1 MEFEHFQSPR
11 GGVKRALSVN
21 VDPLSIVIGSDD
33 LSLVRSVVQK
43 WSRSSNIETRTE
55 ELVDEYDVVFETERL
70 GLGLRKEG
78 GLVIVDSVKPAA
90 ESKGV
95 CVGDVIHGIN
105 GKPTD
110 YYNDGDFLGFVNQI
124 LILERPI
131 TLTLARRKA
140 VSEEVLLVPDTVVDR
155 NSTFDVNFSSAVLSL
170 VERDFPL
177 LKAEISSSR
186 LACKVDE
193 KEEKF
198 IRLSISASIG
208 VDYYNFRI
216 WCWEPLFEQGRM
228 LFSAD
233 FRDDRENTRQ
243 LTLEFSDSDDGLAI
257 NITSAAAE
265 AISKFL
271 SWSTYALNFTQ
282 SFESIEDQD
291 EALHTEKEG
300 DQVKNVRS
308 AATAAL
314 VYARKQKHGSTRPF
328 IFRNRTGLSA
338 AFVRQRQHVKT
349 EYQNPTE
356 APFLSVGEFSGLES
370 YDPSVIHMVGNG
382 QDILFRVETNDVQD
396 EDISPVAKIP
406 IELVSLQTV
415 AGIVVE
421 PLTGQEIE
429 GPVEMLLPI
438 RFHTANDQNSSG
450 SRRPT
455 EGHQMLSWCVELVEE
470 KTIITLGSS
479 IRILSLLREPVEV
492 AFSFSTADRPH
503 TEEVDMKAVGM
514 VYPKSYFYLPVWL
527 DMTNGTWVCGIRTSE
542 EYSYTILV
550 RSSAEDGLDFSS
562 HSNRTLKCLHEG
574 GVSPSGWLSVGTV
587 KRDGILT
594 LTIDSSV
601 SLRNLLPVCIEWEV
615 SDPESAAFDGSIS
628 RAQEHCGKPVP
639 LESGEKIEIFARS
652 TVGIT
657 ARFRPSGFA
666 HWSDHVSISLDE
678 QKTLDSLQN
687 PIIEGTSDNSE
698 GQSVRY
704 VHLKDSFGVPHDLS
718 LRIIKKECGLEVAL
732 FAELWLTNC
741 TSLDIAF
748 GYPWEATSS
757 FDNEAKQDLVE
768 DELSAA
774 EAALREISLLFDS
787 GVEMKR
793 LKNSSGLVADITRI
807 AGQTVPFV
815 VEEFFEYVDL
825 MNEGETRW
833 WATENPNNKVNDPRE
848 IDPCVDTA
856 KWFWKDK
863 DWVRFNYIFIVWESN
878 RFLTGGVQQID
889 YAGSLSDDGFE
900 SFADLNDFVGT
911 RTFNVTHRFRRRRWF
926 RKRSGFRNTEMHVP
940 GVHGYYQP
948 RRNLSDVTT
957 KEGKSNFTNAKLGIQ
972 VNGGRWALTS
982 DIPNISGR
990 IFGAMRARASRWPEQ
1005 TLVESKVQPVSCS
1018 SSVFEL
1024 CYAIH
1029 PLEGPWGELSK
1040 SLTITSR
1047 FLLINQSKSIRF
1059 EVKQMGSSDTSS
1071 VEIPPG
1077 DALPFHWADSRRPEL
1092 LS

>member
-1 MEFEHFQSPR
+1 
-11 GGVKRALSVN
+11 
-21 VDPLSIVIGSDD
+21 
-33 LSLVRSVVQK
+33 
-43 WSRSSNIETRTE
+43 
-55 ELVDEYDVVFETERL
+55 L

-78 GLVIVDSVKPAA
+78 GLVIVDSVKPAT

-95 CVGDVIHGIN
+95 CVGDVIHRIN

-110 YYNDGDFLGFVNQI
+110 LYNDGDFLSFVNQI
-124 LILERPI
+124 SILERPI
-131 TLTLARRKA
+131 TLSLARRKA
-140 VSEEVLLVPDTVVDR
+140 VSEEIVPVFDTVVDR

-177 LKAEISSSR
+177 LKAEVSSSR

-193 KEEKF
+193 KEEKC
-198 IRLSISASIG
+198 IRLSISAFIG

-233 FRDDRENTRQ
+233 FQDDRENTRQ

-271 SWSTYALNFTQ
+271 SWGTYALNFTQ
-282 SFESIEDQD
+282 SVESEEEDQD
-291 EALHTEKEG
+291 EALNTENEG
-300 DQVKNVRS
+300 NQVRNVRS

-338 AFVRQRQHVKT
+338 AFVRHGQSVKT
-349 EYQNPTE
+349 ESHGLSE
-356 APFLSVGEFSGLES
+356 APFLSVGEFSGLEK
-370 YDPSVIHMVGNG
+370 YDPSAIHVVGNG
-382 QDILFRVETNDVQD
+382 QDMLFRVETNNDVQD
-396 EDISPVAKIP
+396 EDYSPIAKIP
-406 IELVSLQTV
+406 IECVSLQTV
-415 AGIVVE
+415 AGIVIE

-429 GPVEMLLPI
+429 GPVELLLPI
-438 RFHTANDQNSSG
+438 RFHKTSDQNSSS
-450 SRRPT
+450 SRCPT
-455 EGHQMLSWCVELVEE
+455 EGNQMLSWCVELVEE

-479 IRILSLLREPVEV
+479 IRIFSLLREPVEV
-492 AFSFSTADRPH
+492 ALSFSVSDRHH
-503 TEEVDMKAVGM
+503 TDEVDMKAVGM
-514 VYPKSYFYLPVWL
+514 VYPNSYFYLPVWL
-527 DMTNGTWVCGIRTSE
+527 DMTSVAWVCGIRTSE
-542 EYSYTILV
+542 DYSFTTLV
-550 RSSAEDGLDFSS
+550 RSSAKDGLNFISKK
-562 HSNRTLKCLHEG
+562 TIECLRKG
-574 GVSPSGWLSVGTV
+574 SVSPPNWLSVATA

-594 LTIDSSV
+594 LTLDSSV
-601 SLRNLLPVCIEWEV
+601 SLRNLLPVFIDWEV
-615 SDPESAAFDGSIS
+615 SDPERAAFDGSIA
-628 RAQEHCGKPVP
+628 RALDRREELVP
-639 LESGEKIEIFARS
+639 LESGEKVEIFARS
-652 TVGIT
+652 TEGIT

-666 HWSDHVSISLDE
+666 HWSEHVSISLDE
-678 QKTLDSLQN
+678 QEAFDSVQR
-687 PIIEGTSDNSE
+687 PAIEGTSDNIE
-698 GQSVRY
+698 RQSVRY
-704 VHLKDSFGVPHDLS
+704 VHLRDSFGVPHDLS
-718 LRIIKKECGLEVAL
+718 VRIMKKDCGLEIVL

-757 FDNEAKQDLVE
+757 SDNEARQDFVE

-774 EAALREISLLFDS
+774 EAALREISSLFDG
-787 GVEMKR
+787 GVETKR
-793 LKNSSGLVADITRI
+793 LRSSSSLVADITRI
-807 AGQTVPFV
+807 AGQTVPCV

-825 MNEGETRW
+825 TNEGENRW
-833 WATENPNNKVNDPRE
+833 WATENPNNKVHDPRE
-848 IDPCVDTA
+848 IDPCIDAA

-863 DWVRFNYIFIVWESN
+863 DWVRFTSLFMFSHSNY
-878 RFLTGGVQQID
+878 FLTASVQQID

-900 SFADLNDFVGT
+900 SFPNLNNFVGT

-948 RRNLSDVTT
+948 RRDVSDSNT
-957 KEGKSNFTNAKLGIQ
+957 KERKSSFTNAKIGIQ
-972 VNGGRWALTS
+972 VNGGRWAITS
-982 DIPNISGR
+982 DIPNFSGR
-990 IFGAMRARASRWPEQ
+990 IYGAIRARASRWPEQ
-1005 TLVESKVQPVSCS
+1005 PLLETKVQPVSYS
-1018 SSVFEL
+1018 TSVFEL
-1024 CYAIH
+1024 CYAIF
-1029 PLEGPWGELSK
+1029 PLEGPWGELSR

-1047 FLLINQSKSIRF
+1047 FLLINHSKTISF

-1077 DALPFHWADSRRPEL
+1077 DALPFHWADFRRPEL